1 MSGRLLVLLGALFL
15 SAGCDGSFGVDR
27 DAAVTLGDAGRADA
41 GAASDAATP
50 DAATPD
56 AAGQDA
62 GPIAMDAGSDAGA
75 PVVPPPGSIFFVGNS
90 FTFGGPV
97 PSLVED
103 LAIYAGFPPPDVDYR
118 AVGGQTLEGHR
129 ADTDPAG
136 APARVREGWDALV
149 LQENSLRPTDSYGPA
164 AQFYED
170 ATWFRDLAKEA
181 NPACE
186 VVLFETWAR
195 RFDHAVYP
203 GTFADPA
210 DMQAE
215 LRFHY
220 FEAAERVIPADAMA
234 LSTDETVE
242 VRVAPAGDAWE
253 RQLES
258 GEPPR
263 LHADDSW
270 HAAAPGQYLNAIVIY
285 STIYRRR
292 ADGLVPLR
300 GLSEG
305 VALELQ
311 AAADATTSAM
321 GWGVVRGTPAPVAMS
336 DAFAFDL
343 GPVWVDGWHALTDD
357 RLTVAGATSE
367 SGAPSTVHATTWG
380 FSGTQTG
387 GVATN
392 DVGWPDDVGSDSL
405 WVGSFGSHAA
415 ALLLEGRLVV
425 RGLPPGRYRVDVFAS
440 RVGDD
445 GGRGRLTRYRIGTA
459 SADLEV
465 ADNRGALATFDDV
478 SPDARGEV
486 LLRVGV
492 SPDGTARFAY
502 LGAVRVTRTG
512 S

>member
-1 MSGRLLVLLGALFL
+1 MPWRSLLVSAALCL
-15 SAGCDGSFGVDR
+15 ALGCDGSLGD
-27 DAAVTLGDAGRADA
+27 DGDAGAGDASIGAVDASAADD
-41 GAASDAATP
+41 GGPGDASV
-50 DAATPD
+50 
-56 AAGQDA
+56 DA
-62 GPIAMDAGSDAGA
+62 GPSAEDAGSDAGGLL
-75 PVVPPPGSIFFVGNS
+75 VPPPSSIFFVGNS

-103 LAIYAGFPPPDVDYR
+103 LAVYAGFPPPNVEYR

-186 VVLFETWAR
+186 VVLYETWAR
-195 RFDHAVYP
+195 RFDHSIYP

-210 DMQAE
+210 AMQAE

-220 FEAAERVIPADAMA
+220 FEAAGRVIPANAIA
-234 LSTDETVE
+234 PSTDETRE

-253 RQLES
+253 RQLAM

-270 HAAAPGQYLNAIVIY
+270 HAGAAGQYLNAIVIY

-300 GLSEG
+300 GLSEDL
-305 VALELQ
+305 ALELQ
-311 AAADATTSAM
+311 RAADATTGAM
-321 GWGVVRGTPAPVAMS
+321 GWGVVDGPPAPVATA

-357 RLTVAGATSE
+357 RLTVNDAATE

-380 FSGTQTG
+380 FSGTQLG
-387 GVATN
+387 GAPSN
-392 DVGWPDDVGSDSL
+392 DVGLPDDVGSDSL
-405 WVGSFGSHAA
+405 WVGSFGGHADA
-415 ALLLEGRLVV
+415 SLLEGRLVI
-425 RGLPPGRYRVDVFAS
+425 RGLPPGRYRLEVFAS
-440 RVGDD
+440 RVSDD
-445 GGRGRLTRYRIGTA
+445 AGRGRLTRYRIGGA

-465 ADNRGALATFDDV
+465 ADNRTAVATFDAI

-492 SPDGTARFAY
+492 SPDGAARFAY

-512 S
+512 D